1 MKISVIMASY
11 NYVQYIEE
19 AINSVLNQSY
29 ADWELIIVDDGSID
43 NSVEIIRKYC
53 QKDSRIK
60 FLQHLNNQNKGL
72 KETILLGLENATGE
86 WVAFLESDDFWNE
99 HYLEAKAET
108 IKEYPEAN
116 LVFNKVK
123 ILGGKSELKRQKKLT
138 KTLSRLSKINFP
150 KYMFYDF
157 FIDNLILTFS
167 CVAIKKDAIK
177 YSYFNTPNDAR
188 LDWWLWIHLAFENKF
203 NYIDQELTTWR
214 LHQESYIKQNKISR
228 LSFIQ
233 AKAYKDVYKNNGK
246 PFKLLLFI
254 IFSYIKMFFVLF
266 SRKCLRL

>member
-11 NYVQYIEE
+11 NYAQYIEE
-19 AINSVLNQSY
+19 AINSVINQSY
-29 ADWELIIVDDGSID
+29 QDWELIIVDDGSSD
-43 NSVEIIRKYC
+43 NSAEIIKSYC
-53 QKDSRIK
+53 QKDNRIK

-86 WVAFLESDDFWNE
+86 WVAFLESDDFWGVN
-99 HYLEAKAET
+99 YLETKVET
-108 IKEYPEAN
+108 IKKYPEVK

-123 ILGGKSELKRQKKLT
+123 ILCEQTEFKRQKKLT
-138 KTLSRLSKINFP
+138 KTLNRLSKISFP

-167 CVAIKKDAIK
+167 CVAIKKDVIN

-188 LDWWLWIHLAFENKF
+188 LDWWLWIHLAFADKF
-203 NYIDQELTTWR
+203 YYIDKELTTWR

-228 LSFIQ
+228 LDFIQ
-233 AKAYKDVYKNNGK
+233 AKAYTDVYNNNGK
-246 PFKLLLFI
+246 PLILLLFI
-254 IFSYIKMFFVLF
+254 IFSYIKMFFVYF
-266 SRKCLRL
+266 SRKAFRF